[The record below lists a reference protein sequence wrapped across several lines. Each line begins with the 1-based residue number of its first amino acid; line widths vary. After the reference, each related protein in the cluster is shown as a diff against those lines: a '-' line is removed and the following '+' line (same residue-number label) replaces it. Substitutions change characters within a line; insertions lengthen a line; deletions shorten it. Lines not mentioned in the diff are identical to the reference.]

1 MRSQSNS
8 DDQGLKSHSSVNMAK
23 ASRCQGYQRSRSPNA
38 IEPFPDGG
46 DFFLSSSASCAR
58 QFSPHRFSRDSPGY
72 GTEVDSN
79 SQCTTFTGESL
90 ADDVPLESPSNPWQR
105 SSLLR
110 GDDVSATY
118 DNPADF
124 FGDLSGSLYEGVLQV
139 TSFNPPPQPKTRAF
153 PRTNPS
159 CIGPPHRDVSRK
171 ISPECQQVP
180 NVPSTLDVNNGLSQ
194 LSQSCLGDM
203 LDRKRGLHHDQSD
216 SDTSHSS
223 FGIGCLQQ
231 DRKDSHFSQ
240 GLSVVGR
247 QDPRSD
253 SLPSQGSL
261 SGKSDAAFSVLGSK
275 SSAKYCKERH
285 GCAKVSP
292 QSSLSSHSSPCHTT
306 NVDSNCH
313 RHMRLASEWIP
324 STPTRTRRNSEPD
337 YANLPTVAQLA
348 TANSARQQLGN
359 ALSLSDKLRTATVD
373 DGIGTSFSSPSSSSP
388 AEFSKKEYEPRFG
401 RSVLTQNSE
410 GFVDQDSETSSV
422 FSSPF
427 FEPWQSVDSA
437 FEVQQPGGFETGM
450 KAIGKSKSL
459 DVDDRLVPPLLLFSF
474 PHWDEELNGD
484 PTRSNGLNQVSR
496 IKMQGEIISFLN

>member
-1 MRSQSNS
+1 MRSQSSS
-8 DDQGLKSHSSVNMAK
+8 DDQGLKSHSSVHM
-23 ASRCQGYQRSRSPNA
+23 ASRCQGYQRSRSPNT
-38 IEPFPDGG
+38 IQPFSDGG

-58 QFSPHRFSRDSPGY
+58 QFSPHMFSRDSQDY
-72 GTEVDSN
+72 VAEVGSHG
-79 SQCTTFTGESL
+79 QCTTFTGENL
-90 ADDVPLESPSNPWQR
+90 AGDSPLESPPNPWQHP
-105 SSLLR
+105 SSSLR
-110 GDDVSATY
+110 GDDVSVTY

-139 TSFNPPPQPKTRAF
+139 TSFNPPSQPKTRGF

-159 CIGPPHRDVSRK
+159 YVGPLHRDVSCGYRK
-171 ISPECQQVP
+171 ISPERQQVP
-180 NVPSTLDVNNGLSQ
+180 NIPSTLAVDNGLSQ
-194 LSQSCLGDM
+194 LSQNYLGDV
-203 LDRKRGLHHDQSD
+203 LDRKRGFLHERSD

-223 FGIGCLQQ
+223 FGIGRLQQ
-231 DRKDSHFSQ
+231 DMKDSHFSQ
-240 GLSVVGR
+240 GSFVVGR
-247 QDPRSD
+247 QDPRAD
-253 SLPSQGSL
+253 SLSSQGSL
-261 SGKSDAAFSVLGSK
+261 SGKSDVAFSVLGSK
-275 SSAKYCKERH
+275 SSVKYCKERH

-292 QSSLSSHSSPCHTT
+292 PSSLSSHSSPCHTT
-306 NVDSNCH
+306 NIDSNCH
-313 RHMRLASEWIP
+313 RHVKQASEWRP

-359 ALSLSDKLRTATVD
+359 MLSLSDKVRTATVD

-459 DVDDRLVPPLLLFSF
+459 DVDDRLVPPLSLFSF
-474 PHWDEELNGD
+474 PHWDEELNSD
-484 PTRSNGLNQVSR
+484 PTKSNGLNQVS
-496 IKMQGEIISFLN
+496 